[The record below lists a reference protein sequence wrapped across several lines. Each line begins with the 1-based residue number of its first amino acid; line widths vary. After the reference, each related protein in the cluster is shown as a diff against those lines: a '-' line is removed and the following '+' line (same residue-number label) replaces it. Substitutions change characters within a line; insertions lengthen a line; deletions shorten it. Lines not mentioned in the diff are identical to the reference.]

1 MSGGIWHRLKKGD
14 YVDDKCVVLN
24 MNEAMRKE
32 HKKVEFELYEVYE
45 VNVTLSTGDG
55 KTRQLE
61 TRTTVYKRS
70 NERYNLKMKASKNF
84 FSEVQSRFDYMPFS
98 LRSFE
103 DEGRAR
109 LALSECVT
117 HGLLEPFNVTYEK
130 EGEYVAQFRFTVLL
144 MPNGPLQITA
154 GSFNPEVFKSDRSLQ
169 SEELKKLL
177 TTAVTK
183 KKNKKKKK
191 GKTNEKKEDEKEEE
205 DEEPQIP

>member
-70 NERYNLKMKASKNF
+70 NERYNLKMKASK
-84 FSEVQSRFDYMPFS
+84 SSYWY
-98 LRSFE
+98 
-103 DEGRAR
+103 EGPCA
-109 LALSECVT
+109 C
-117 HGLLEPFNVTYEK
+117 
-130 EGEYVAQFRFTVLL
+130 
-144 MPNGPLQITA
+144 
-154 GSFNPEVFKSDRSLQ
+154 
-169 SEELKKLL
+169 
-177 TTAVTK
+177 
-183 KKNKKKKK
+183 
-191 GKTNEKKEDEKEEE
+191 
-205 DEEPQIP
+205 